1 MAGARTHG
9 LGAVPPSDRWHAS
22 VPFGISARSR
32 ADDPLRRPGCP
43 SDDPFHQ
50 GVEER
55 MDLLAEDR
63 DLPGGFDAQADLA
76 VRQLRHRHDDP
87 IADQDP
93 LTEFARQ
100 DEHGGLLSLVDS
112 SRAEAAKRTVQ
123 GDGDDP
129 NR

>member
-1 MAGARTHG
+1 M
-9 LGAVPPSDRWHAS
+9 
-22 VPFGISARSR
+22 
-32 ADDPLRRPGCP
+32 
-43 SDDPFHQ
+43 
-50 GVEER
+50 E
-55 MDLLAEDR
+55 LLAEDR
-63 DLPGGFDAQADLA
+63 DLPGGFDAQAYLT

-100 DEHGGLLSLVDS
+100 DEHARAPSLVDS
-112 SRAEAAKRTVQ
+112 PRAETATRPVR